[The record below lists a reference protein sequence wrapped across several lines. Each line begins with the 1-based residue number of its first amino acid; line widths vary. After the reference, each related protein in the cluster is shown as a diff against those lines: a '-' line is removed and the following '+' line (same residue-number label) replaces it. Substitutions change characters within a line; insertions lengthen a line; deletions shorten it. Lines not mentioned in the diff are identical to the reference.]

1 MKRVD
6 PFMGFSEPLD
16 AVLRSVHS
24 LRMSEDPEDQGQVRD
39 VELDAE
45 AQARRRFALA
55 QIRQYPDPVLRMEA
69 KPVEEF
75 DADLGR
81 LVERMKALMIDASGV
96 GLAGTQVGI
105 LRRVFVFQYDE
116 DDLRALVNPRVIERA
131 DELEVSDEGCL
142 SMQGVLVPVERPIAV
157 TIEAQDENGADVRLE
172 LEELSARVAQHE
184 LDHLD
189 GVLILDRTTPEG
201 KREALARLRPQ
212 PLLG

>member
-1 MKRVD
+1 MQ
-6 PFMGFSEPLD
+6 
-16 AVLRSVHS
+16 VLRSVHS

-116 DDLRALVNPRVIERA
+116 DDLRALVNPRIVERA

-157 TIEAQDENGADVRLE
+157 TVAAQDETGADVRLE
-172 LEELSARVAQHE
+172 LEELPARVAQHE

>member
-1 MKRVD
+1 MQ
-6 PFMGFSEPLD
+6 
-16 AVLRSVHS
+16 VLRSVHS
-24 LRMSEDPEDQGQVRD
+24 LRMSEDPEGQGQVRD

-55 QIRQYPDPVLRMEA
+55 QIRQYPDPVLRMKA

-75 DADLGR
+75 DSDLGR
-81 LVERMKALMIDASGV
+81 LVERMKALMVDASGV

-116 DDLRALVNPRVIERA
+116 DDLRALVNPRIVERA
-131 DELEVSDEGCL
+131 DELEISDEGCL

-157 TIEAQDENGADVRLE
+157 TIDAQDETGSDVRLE
-172 LEELSARVAQHE
+172 LEELPARVAQHE

>member
-1 MKRVD
+1 MQ
-6 PFMGFSEPLD
+6 
-16 AVLRSVHS
+16 VLRSVHS

-75 DADLGR
+75 DGDLGR
-81 LVERMKALMIDASGV
+81 LVERMKALMVDASGV

-105 LRRVFVFQYDE
+105 LRRVFVFQYEE
-116 DDLRALVNPRVIERA
+116 DDLRALVNPRIVERA
-131 DELEVSDEGCL
+131 DELEISDEGCL

-157 TIEAQDENGADVRLE
+157 TIEAQDEAGTDVRLE
-172 LEELSARVAQHE
+172 LEELPARVAQHE

>member
-1 MKRVD
+1 MD
-6 PFMGFSEPLD
+6 FSEPFD
-16 AVLRSVHS
+16 AVLRSIHS

-55 QIRQYPDPVLRMEA
+55 QIRQYPDPVLRMKA

-75 DADLGR
+75 DSDLGR
-81 LVERMKALMIDASGV
+81 LVERMKALMVDASGV

-116 DDLRALVNPRVIERA
+116 DDLRALVNPRIVERA
-131 DELEVSDEGCL
+131 DELEISDEGCL

-157 TIEAQDENGADVRLE
+157 TIDAQDETGSDVRLE
-172 LEELSARVAQHE
+172 LEELPARVAQHE

>member
-1 MKRVD
+1 MD
-6 PFMGFSEPLD
+6 FSEPFD
-16 AVLRSVHS
+16 AVLRSIHS

-55 QIRQYPDPVLRMEA
+55 QIRQYPDPVLRMKA

-75 DADLGR
+75 DSDLGR
-81 LVERMKALMIDASGV
+81 LVERMKALMVDASGV

-116 DDLRALVNPRVIERA
+116 DDLRALVNPRIVERA
-131 DELEVSDEGCL
+131 DELEISDEGCL

-157 TIEAQDENGADVRLE
+157 TIAAQDETGADVRLE
-172 LEELSARVAQHE
+172 LEELPARVAQHE

>member
-1 MKRVD
+1 MD
-6 PFMGFSEPLD
+6 FSEPFD

-69 KPVEEF
+69 KRVEEF

-81 LVERMKALMIDASGV
+81 LVERMKALMVDASGV

-116 DDLRALVNPRVIERA
+116 DDLRALVNPRIVERA
-131 DELEVSDEGCL
+131 DELEFSDEGCL

-157 TIEAQDENGADVRLE
+157 TIEAQDETGADVRLE
-172 LEELSARVAQHE
+172 LEELPARVAQHE

>member
-1 MKRVD
+1 MIQ
-6 PFMGFSEPLD
+6 
-16 AVLRSVHS
+16 VLRSVHS
-24 LRMSEDPEDQGQVRD
+24 LRMSEDQGQVRD

-55 QIRQYPDPVLRMEA
+55 QIRQYPDPVLRMQA

-75 DADLGR
+75 DADLAR

-96 GLAGTQVGI
+96 GLAGTQVGV
-105 LRRVFVFQYDE
+105 LRRLFVFQYAE
-116 DDLRALVNPRVIERA
+116 DDLRALVNPRIVERG

-142 SMQGVLVPVERPIAV
+142 SMQGVLIPVERPLAV
-157 TIEAQDENGADVRLE
+157 TMEGQDETGAEVRLE
-172 LEELSARVAQHE
+172 LEELPARVAQHE

-189 GVLILDRTTPEG
+189 GLLILDRTTPEG

>member
-1 MKRVD
+1 MD
-6 PFMGFSEPLD
+6 FSEPFD
-16 AVLRSVHS
+16 AVLRSIHS

-55 QIRQYPDPVLRMEA
+55 QIRQYPDPVLRMKA

-75 DADLGR
+75 DSDLGR
-81 LVERMKALMIDASGV
+81 LVERMKALMVDASGV

-116 DDLRALVNPRVIERA
+116 DDLRALVNPRIVERA
-131 DELEVSDEGCL
+131 DELEISDEGCL
-142 SMQGVLVPVERPIAV
+142 SMQGVLVPVERPVAV
-157 TIEAQDENGADVRLE
+157 TIEAQDESGADVRLE
-172 LEELSARVAQHE
+172 LEELPARVAQHE

>member
-1 MKRVD
+1 MQ
-6 PFMGFSEPLD
+6 
-16 AVLRSVHS
+16 VLRSVHS

-116 DDLRALVNPRVIERA
+116 DDLRALVNPRIVERA

-142 SMQGVLVPVERPIAV
+142 SMQGVVVAVERPLRV
-157 TIEAQDENGADVRLE
+157 RIEASDEEGNPVSLE
-172 LEELSARVAQHE
+172 LEGLRARVAQHE

-189 GVLILDRTTPEG
+189 GVLILDRTTPEDR
-201 KREALARLRPQ
+201 REAMAVLRQ
-212 PLLG
+212 SATL